1 VGVTHQLDPAYML
14 MTDISEIKNRK
25 ASLRAEA
32 QRRRVAQPDKDRLS
46 GVICV
51 EIAASGEFLA
61 ARTVLLYI
69 HYASEVRTDA
79 LVAAALAGGKT
90 VAVPY
95 CVGDELRLFRLRSTD
110 ELAPGAYDIL
120 EPRPALRDVADRR
133 ILPTELDLA
142 IVPGVAFDR
151 ACRRLGHGKGYY
163 DRLLAHVR
171 PQTLLVAPAFDCQ
184 VFDEIPTLLHDVPMH
199 RVVTETSL
207 YERGLGIMD

>member
-1 VGVTHQLDPAYML
+1 
-14 MTDISEIKNRK
+14 MTDVDEIKSCK
-25 ASLRAEA
+25 AAIRAEA

-69 HYASEVRTDA
+69 HYGSEVRTDA

-95 CVGDELRLFRLRSTD
+95 CVGDDLRLFRVQSTD

-120 EPRPALRDVADRR
+120 EPRPALRELPDRR

-142 IVPGVAFDR
+142 IVPGVAFNR

-171 PQTLLVAPAFDCQ
+171 PETMLIAPAFDCQ
-184 VFDEIPTLLHDVPMH
+184 LFDEVPTLLHDVPMH
-199 RVVTETSL
+199 RVVTETSV
-207 YERGLGIMD
+207 YEREPQMDADGRG